1 MALDTSIAVSIKDN
15 FSSGIVKMKKN
26 LTDFEKQIADTGTK
40 IDQLNRRKASVSV
53 DVQKAKKEL
62 QEARKAFDETDESA
76 KRLSDAEYNYSNLT
90 AELKSITSEANAANK
105 ALNNLR
111 DQQAKAEN
119 RASRGTIAEGYG
131 GGSSAS
137 ETSILT
143 RLGQAGATQMVGDV
157 VSQIAGAYINS
168 AFDPESAN
176 ILTSALSS
184 AVSGAAIGTAIGGP
198 GIGTAIGAAGG
209 AILGGISGAVGN
221 FEDQD
226 AYFKSLVQD
235 RYDQYN
241 EELSNTLAA
250 GSTVASSRE
259 QSRLQFSTLL
269 GSDQAAADWVDWMQ
283 QYGAVTPFTFEDL
296 SSMSRVGLSYNF
308 NTDEIKS
315 MMQAVGDAGS
325 ALGIQGDDLQNVA
338 AYLGRMNSSGKVTL
352 EYLNP
357 LIERGIPAIDYLA
370 EALTE
375 SEDNVEGKEFTASD
389 VYEAISLGMLDGA
402 DAARAIM
409 GAMAEDFGG
418 SMEKMSAT
426 YAGKVS
432 TLEDAEDQLNAAM
445 GEGYNQERI
454 KGIDAQIE
462 YLSGETG
469 AQMEEMY
476 SLIGQ
481 YQASLENAK
490 EKAIRDAMTSVIEE
504 NPEYLKAQQE
514 GNGAEMGRLL
524 AEAKTKAETEYTK
537 TAEYEEYL
545 ASQQGMIDSLQ
556 TELSGSYEALGYNLG
571 LNLAQGLKSAK
582 GEVQA
587 SAKQIAQITSET
599 NWYNTMQEMKGGN
612 SSGTADIWG
621 NSITAGTGTGR
632 ATGISYVPYND
643 YITRLHEG
651 ERVLT
656 AAENRA
662 YSQGIGSI
670 TVNVPGAVVRDDS
683 DIDRIADAV
692 ISKLAD
698 EIEQRRRL
706 AW

>member
-40 IDQLNRRKASVSV
+40 IDQLNRRKASISV

-119 RASRGTIAEGYG
+119 RASGGTIAGGYAG
-131 GGSSAS
+131 ASSAG
-137 ETSILT
+137 ETSILS
-143 RLGQAGATQMVGDV
+143 RLGQAGATQMVGEV
-157 VSQIAGAYINS
+157 VSQIAGAYISS
-168 AFDPESAN
+168 AFDSETAN
-176 ILTSALSS
+176 VLNSALSYG
-184 AVSGAAIGTAIGGP
+184 ASGAAIGTAIAP

-370 EALTE
+370 EAMTASAE
-375 SEDNVEGKEFTASD
+375 NVEGKQFTAED
-389 VYEAISLGMLDGA
+389 VYEAISKGMLDGA

-524 AEAKTKAETEYTK
+524 AEAKTKAETEYAQT
-537 TAEYEEYL
+537 TEYQEYL
-545 ASQQGMIDSLQ
+545 ASQQGIIEGLQ
-556 TELSGSYEALGYNLG
+556 MELSKSYDDLGYNLG
-571 LNLAQGLKSAK
+571 RNLSNGLKRAEELVEEAAEELSNAALAK
-582 GEVQA
+582 LAAAQA
-587 SAKQIAQITSET
+587 GSWS
-599 NWYNTMQEMKGGN
+599 GGMTGVGAPN
-612 SSGTADIWG
+612 YMTYAPDVE
-621 NSITAGTGTGR
+621 GTGK
-632 ATGISYVPYND
+632 ATGLSYVPYND
-643 YITRLHEG
+643 YVTRLHEG

-656 AAENRA
+656 AEENRR
-662 YSQGIGSI
+662 YSQGNNGQIVISGNNI
-670 TVNVPGAVVRDDS
+670 TVREEA
-683 DIDRIADAV
+683 DIDKIAA
-692 ISKLAD
+692 KLAE

>member
-1 MALDTSIAVSIKDN
+1 MAVDTSIAVSIKDN
-15 FSSGIVKMKKN
+15 FSSGITKMKKN
-26 LTDFEKQIADTGTK
+26 LTDFEKQITDTGTK
-40 IDQLNRRKASVSV
+40 IDQLNRKKASIAV
-53 DVQKAKKEL
+53 DVQRAKKEL
-62 QEARKAFDETDESA
+62 KEARKAFDDTEESA

-90 AELKSITSEANAANK
+90 SELKSITSEANAANK
-105 ALNNLR
+105 ALNTLR

-119 RASRGTIAEGYG
+119 RASGGTIAGGYNG
-131 GGSSAS
+131 GQST
-137 ETSILT
+137 TSISGESSILS

-157 VSQIAGAYINS
+157 VSQIAGAYISS
-168 AFDPESAN
+168 AFDSESAN
-176 ILTSALSS
+176 VLTSALSS
-184 AVSGAAIGTAIGGP
+184 AASGAAIGTAIAP

-209 AILGGISGAVGN
+209 ALLGGISGAVGN
-221 FEDQD
+221 FENRDE
-226 AYFKSLVQD
+226 YFKSLVQD

-241 EELSNTLAA
+241 EELANTLTS
-250 GSTVASSRE
+250 GSTVASNRE
-259 QSRLQFSTLL
+259 QSKLQFSTLL

-283 QYGAVTPFTFEDL
+283 NYGAVTPFTFDEL
-296 SSMSRVGLSYNF
+296 AGLSRVGLSYKF
-308 NTDEIKS
+308 NTDELKS
-315 MMQAVGDAGS
+315 MMQAIGDAGS

-352 EYLNP
+352 EYLDP

-375 SEDNVEGKEFTASD
+375 SEDNVEGKQFTASD
-389 VYEAISLGMLDGA
+389 VYEAISSGLLDGA

-418 SMEKMSAT
+418 SMERMSAT

-445 GEGYNQERI
+445 GEGYNSERI

-469 AQMEEMY
+469 AQVEEMY

-490 EKAIRDAMTSVIEE
+490 EEAFRTAMESVTQSD
-504 NPEYLKAQQE
+504 EYLKAEQE

-524 AEAKTKAETEYTK
+524 AQAKAQAESEYTQ
-537 TAEYEEYL
+537 TEEYQQYL
-545 ASQQGMIDSLQ
+545 ASQQGMIESLQ
-556 TELSGSYEALGYNLG
+556 SSLSGSYEALGYNLG
-571 LNLAQGLKSAK
+571 KKLAVGLLSAKNEVKSAQEQLASLSIRENEWYGQMQDMK
-582 GEVQA
+582 NGET
-587 SAKQIAQITSET
+587 K
-599 NWYNTMQEMKGGN
+599 
-612 SSGTADIWG
+612 
-621 NSITAGTGTGR
+621 GTGHAAGL
-632 ATGISYVPYND
+632 SYVPYND
-643 YITRLHEG
+643 YVTRLHEG

-662 YSQGIGSI
+662 YSQGIGNV
-670 TVNVPGAVVRDDS
+670 TVNVQGAVVREDS

-692 ISKLAD
+692 VDKLAE

-706 AW
+706 SWQ

>member
-1 MALDTSIAVSIKDN
+1 MAVDTSIAVSIKDN
-15 FSSGIVKMKKN
+15 FSSGITKMKKN
-26 LTDFEKQIADTGTK
+26 LTDFEKQITDTGTK
-40 IDQLNRRKASVSV
+40 IDQLNRKKASIAV
-53 DVQKAKKEL
+53 DVQRAKKEL
-62 QEARKAFDETDESA
+62 KEARKAFDDTEESA

-90 AELKSITSEANAANK
+90 SELKSITSEANAANK
-105 ALNNLR
+105 ALNTLR
-111 DQQAKAEN
+111 DQKAKAEN
-119 RASRGTIAEGYG
+119 RANGGTIAGGYN
-131 GGSSAS
+131 GSQST
-137 ETSILT
+137 TSISGESSILS

-157 VSQIAGAYINS
+157 VSQIAGAYISS
-168 AFDPESAN
+168 AFDSESAN
-176 ILTSALSS
+176 VLTSALSS
-184 AVSGAAIGTAIGGP
+184 AASGAAIGTAIAP

-209 AILGGISGAVGN
+209 ALLGGISGAVGN
-221 FEDQD
+221 FENRDE
-226 AYFKSLVQD
+226 YFKSLVQD

-241 EELSNTLAA
+241 EELANTLTS

-259 QSRLQFSTLL
+259 QSKLQFSTLL

-283 QYGAVTPFTFEDL
+283 NYGAVTPFTFDEL
-296 SSMSRVGLSYNF
+296 AGLSRVGLSYNF
-308 NTDEIKS
+308 NTDELKS
-315 MMQAVGDAGS
+315 MMQAIGDAGS

-352 EYLNP
+352 EYLDP

-375 SEDNVEGKEFTASD
+375 SEDNVEGKQFTASD
-389 VYEAISLGMLDGA
+389 VYEAISSGLLDGA

-445 GEGYNQERI
+445 GEGYNSERI

-469 AQMEEMY
+469 AQVEEMY

-490 EKAIRDAMTSVIEE
+490 EEALRTAMESVTQSD
-504 NPEYLKAQQE
+504 EYLKAEQE

-524 AEAKTKAETEYTK
+524 AQAKAQAESEYTQ
-537 TAEYEEYL
+537 TEEYQQYL
-545 ASQQGMIDSLQ
+545 ASQQGMIESLQ
-556 TELSGSYEALGYNLG
+556 SSLSGSYEALGYNLG
-571 LNLAQGLKSAK
+571 IKLAEGLLSAK
-582 GEVQA
+582 SEVNSAQKQLASLTAKEDEWNSQMEAMRNGET
-587 SAKQIAQITSET
+587 K
-599 NWYNTMQEMKGGN
+599 
-612 SSGTADIWG
+612 
-621 NSITAGTGTGR
+621 GTGHAAGL
-632 ATGISYVPYND
+632 SYVPYND
-643 YITRLHEG
+643 YVTRLHEG

-662 YSQGIGSI
+662 YSQGIGNV
-670 TVNVPGAVVRDDS
+670 TVNVQGAVVREDS

-692 ISKLAD
+692 VDKLAE

-706 AW
+706 SWQ

>member
-119 RASRGTIAEGYG
+119 RASGGTIAGGYG
-131 GGSSAS
+131 GGSSTS

-490 EKAIRDAMTSVIEE
+490 EEAMRNAMEAAMQSD
-504 NPEYLKAQQE
+504 EYLKAEQE
-514 GNGAEMGRLL
+514 GNGAEMGRIL
-524 AEAKTKAETEYTK
+524 AEAKAKAETEYTE
-537 TAEYEEYL
+537 TEEYQQYL
-545 ASQQGMIDSLQ
+545 ASQQGMIESLQ
-556 TELSGSYEALGYNLG
+556 AELSGSYKALGYNLG

>member
-119 RASRGTIAEGYG
+119 RASGGTIAGGYG
-131 GGSSAS
+131 GGISAG

-338 AYLGRMNSSGKVTL
+338 AYLGRMNSSRKVTL

-514 GNGAEMGRLL
+514 GNGAEMGRIL
-524 AEAKTKAETEYTK
+524 AEAKAKAETEYTE
-537 TAEYEEYL
+537 TEEYQQYL
-545 ASQQGMIDSLQ
+545 ASQQGMIESLQ
-556 TELSGSYEALGYNLG
+556 AELSGSYKALGYNLG
-571 LNLAQGLKSAK
+571 LSL
-582 GEVQA
+582 
-587 SAKQIAQITSET
+587 
-599 NWYNTMQEMKGGN
+599 
-612 SSGTADIWG
+612 
-621 NSITAGTGTGR
+621 
-632 ATGISYVPYND
+632 ATGLTEAKEAVNIAASSLTTIEQVSGVKQTYTQYGTNVPRNLPGNATGLSYVPYND

-662 YSQGIGSI
+662 YSQGFGNI

>member
-119 RASRGTIAEGYG
+119 RASGGTIAGGYAG
-131 GGSSAS
+131 TSSAG
-137 ETSILT
+137 ETSILS
-143 RLGQAGATQMVGDV
+143 RLGQAGATQMVGEV
-157 VSQIAGAYINS
+157 VSQIAGAYISS
-168 AFDPESAN
+168 AFDSETAN
-176 ILTSALSS
+176 VLNSALSYG
-184 AVSGAAIGTAIGGP
+184 ASGAAIGTAIAP

-209 AILGGISGAVGN
+209 ALLGGISGAVGN
-221 FEDQD
+221 FENED

-370 EALTE
+370 EAMTASAE
-375 SEDNVEGKEFTASD
+375 NVEGKQFTAAD
-389 VYEAISLGMLDGA
+389 VYEAISKGMLDGA

-418 SMEKMSAT
+418 SMERMSAT

-504 NPEYLKAQQE
+504 DPEYLKAQQE

-524 AEAKTKAETEYTK
+524 AEAKAKAETEYTQTK
-537 TAEYEEYL
+537 EYQQYL
-545 ASQQGMIDSLQ
+545 ASQQGMVQGLQ
-556 TELSGSYEALGYNLG
+556 MELSKSYKDLGYNLG
-571 LNLAQGLKSAK
+571 LSFASGLKEAEAAVNAAASSLTTIEQVKGVKETYAK
-582 GEVQA
+582 YGTDVPR
-587 SAKQIAQITSET
+587 
-599 NWYNTMQEMKGGN
+599 NLPGN
-612 SSGTADIWG
+612 A
-621 NSITAGTGTGR
+621 AGL
-632 ATGISYVPYND
+632 SYVPYND

-656 AAENRA
+656 AEENRR
-662 YSQGIGSI
+662 YSQGNNGQIVISGNNI
-670 TVNVPGAVVRDDS
+670 TVREEA
-683 DIDRIADAV
+683 DIDKIAA
-692 ISKLAD
+692 KLAE